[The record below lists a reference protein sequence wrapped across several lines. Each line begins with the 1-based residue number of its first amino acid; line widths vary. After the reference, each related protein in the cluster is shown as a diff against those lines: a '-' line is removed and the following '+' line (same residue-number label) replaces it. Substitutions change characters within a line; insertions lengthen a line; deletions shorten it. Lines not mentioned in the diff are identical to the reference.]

1 MQALDINYPYKM
13 TTLKGLNWLRLYL
26 ITNRSLFESDNNFL
40 EASEAALMGGV
51 RALQLRE
58 KNLTDC
64 ELIELGNQ
72 LRILTSNYNAKLI
85 MNSRADIAKIIDAD
99 GVHLTENSAHAN
111 EIKSTSPDLI
121 VGVSTHSLEAAQT
134 AEAQGADYITFSPI
148 YATPSKANYGPPQGL
163 GLLRQVSQEVNLP
176 VLALGGITLHRV
188 SECLE
193 QGAFGVA
200 LISDIWN
207 SSHIKEHSF
216 KYTQKFGGNTL

>member
-1 MQALDINYPYKM
+1 
-13 TTLKGLNWLRLYL
+13 
-26 ITNRSLFESDNNFL
+26 
-40 EASEAALMGGV
+40 
-51 RALQLRE
+51 
-58 KNLTDC
+58 
-64 ELIELGNQ
+64 
-72 LRILTSNYNAKLI
+72 
-85 MNSRADIAKIIDAD
+85 MNSRDSIAILIAAD
-99 GVHLTENSAHAN
+99 GVHHQENSAHAN
-111 EIKSTSPDLI
+111 EIKSTCPDLI
-121 VGVSTHSLEAAQT
+121 VGVSTHSLEAAQI

>member
-1 MQALDINYPYKM
+1 MQALDIHYPYKM
-13 TTLKGLNWLRLYL
+13 TTLKDLNWLRLYL
-26 ITNRSLFESDNNFL
+26 ITNRSLFENDNNFL

-64 ELIELGNQ
+64 ELIELGTQ

-111 EIKSTSPDLI
+111 EIKSTFPDLI